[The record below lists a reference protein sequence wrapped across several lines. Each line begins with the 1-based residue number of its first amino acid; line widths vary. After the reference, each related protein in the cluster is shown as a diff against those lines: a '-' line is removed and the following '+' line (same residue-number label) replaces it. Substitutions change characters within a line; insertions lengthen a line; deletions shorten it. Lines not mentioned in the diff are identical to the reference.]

1 MLRFIFVMP
10 ESFQSI
16 TRVIALVQCK
26 GLKWVKMGLYH
37 PHCGEVDRVRLALK
51 LKDVIAEQAKKRML
65 AGKKEPYPRSC
76 GGSRN

>member
-51 LKDVIAEQAKKRML
+51 QTKNSERLPGYRMKLTAEKPL
-65 AGKKEPYPRSC
+65 
-76 GGSRN
+76 